1 LRHGLPAARL
11 DTGRRPHLRTAND
24 GAAAASRE
32 TVASRT
38 APFDIAIT
46 GPLLQRSR
54 ASVSEERW
62 RRCRDHGQALRPAE
76 AVASAL
82 SDAM

>member
-1 LRHGLPAARL
+1 
-11 DTGRRPHLRTAND
+11 LRTAND

-54 ASVSEERW
+54 ASVSEER
-62 RRCRDHGQALRPAE
+62 
-76 AVASAL
+76 
-82 SDAM
+82 